1 MTAQEKTLTLQVI
14 ERIEDKEK
22 IEKIIDDIH
31 PVDFLELLENYEGE
45 IAPIIQKLPD
55 YYIITLIDEAEIE
68 GKIEIFTSLSK
79 NRIPAVVDG
88 ISSDELVDMLQHD
101 DFDNDEIKEVI
112 SVLDP
117 QEQQEIKELLTY
129 GEETAGGIMATE
141 FIAAKENMTM
151 DETIAYL
158 RKMAPDHETPYYIYV
173 LDEKE
178 HLTGVIQLRQL
189 LTSPPDTVLS
199 DEMAR
204 KVISVNVN
212 TDQEEV
218 ARLFKKYGFAAMP
231 VLDENDVMVGIVTFD
246 DILFVITEE
255 HTEDMYRLAGMDGE
269 EDADGSVIDSVK
281 SRIVWLIINLFTAI
295 LASSVIARFEITIS
309 QVVALATLMPIVSGM
324 GGNAGSQ
331 TLTLIIRGIATGE
344 IDLKNIPKILLK
356 EISTSSINGLI
367 VGFLLCLITY
377 IRYQNICLGLVIMAA
392 LALNLI
398 ISAIAGTLVPSI
410 LKKLGIDPALASAVF
425 VTAMTDIFGFGIFLA
440 LASVFMDYLI

>member
-356 EISTSSINGLI
+356 EISTSTINGLI